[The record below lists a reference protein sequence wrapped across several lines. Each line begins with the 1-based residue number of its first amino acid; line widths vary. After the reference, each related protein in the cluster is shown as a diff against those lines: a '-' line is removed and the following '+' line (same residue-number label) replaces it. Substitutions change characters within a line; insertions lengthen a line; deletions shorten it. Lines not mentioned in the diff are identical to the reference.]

1 MSEAL
6 EEISETLTIKSQ
18 EKNFVE
24 QISEVEGLDVQTGLT
39 YCVNDPDF
47 YKEMLQEYLSS
58 DKQAKLEQ
66 FFAHEDWENYRI
78 IVHALKSTSLTI
90 GATHLSEQA
99 KALEQAAKSGDV
111 PYLHMHHQTVMD
123 EYADL
128 TDRLTRLF
136 DLF

>member
-1 MSEAL
+1 MSEAI
-6 EEISETLTIKSQ
+6 EEISETLTVKSQ
-18 EKNFVE
+18 EKNFIE
-24 QISEVEGLDVQTGLT
+24 QISEVEGLDAQTGLT

-58 DKQAKLEQ
+58 DKQEKLEQ

-111 PYLHMHHQTVMD
+111 PYLHMYHQTVMD

-136 DLF
+136 NLF